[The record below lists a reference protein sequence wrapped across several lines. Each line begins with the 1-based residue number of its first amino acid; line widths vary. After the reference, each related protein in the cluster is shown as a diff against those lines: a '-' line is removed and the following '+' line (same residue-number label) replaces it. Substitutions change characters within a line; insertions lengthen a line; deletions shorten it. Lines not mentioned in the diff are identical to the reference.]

1 MEYLLLNIAMVR
13 PVFGRIFSPVFAFGR
28 HLYDHVV
35 PSHRNN
41 YHPHI
46 LGHRSLALISILLV
60 TVKIFSLSVLAFGAV
75 DTASSAAITTENII
89 SLTNESRLAYGLAAL
104 SENQQLKAAAQAKA
118 EDMLAKGYFAH
129 NTPDGK
135 TPWDFIVSAGYTY
148 LQAGE
153 NLAVNFLDAED
164 VEAAWMNSPGHKANI
179 LNKHFQEIGIGI
191 AQGTYQGHNAIFVV
205 QEFGL
210 AAQQKV
216 LLSEEPTVVEGLG
229 AKVPAAK
236 VTDKKAVLD
245 SASLGIVNAEV
256 VAEDQT
262 IKVKAEIAG
271 PAVKVLAYFGGQAV
285 MLNPKEYG
293 VWEAD
298 VPWNQITSNNPSV
311 RIVAIDMGGQTV
323 QTQLADFAEDTKT
336 NFSFINHASAAE
348 RTALFMG
355 TKFNPKNLEHNFY
368 LIFIAAF
375 LTCLIMAILIKRHIQ
390 HLALIANSGFVAMLA
405 ILLWWVG

>member
-191 AQGTYQGHNAIFVV
+191 A
-205 QEFGL
+205 
-210 AAQQKV
+210 
-216 LLSEEPTVVEGLG
+216 
-229 AKVPAAK
+229 
-236 VTDKKAVLD
+236 
-245 SASLGIVNAEV
+245 
-256 VAEDQT
+256 
-262 IKVKAEIAG
+262 
-271 PAVKVLAYFGGQAV
+271 
-285 MLNPKEYG
+285 
-293 VWEAD
+293 
-298 VPWNQITSNNPSV
+298 
-311 RIVAIDMGGQTV
+311 
-323 QTQLADFAEDTKT
+323 
-336 NFSFINHASAAE
+336 
-348 RTALFMG
+348 
-355 TKFNPKNLEHNFY
+355 
-368 LIFIAAF
+368 
-375 LTCLIMAILIKRHIQ
+375 
-390 HLALIANSGFVAMLA
+390 
-405 ILLWWVG
+405 